1 MAQDGSPTDQDQ
13 DRTRYAALGDEVAL
27 VLASARDAAVE
38 MREQAKQYAESLLAS
53 TRQEI
58 EDMLATARH
67 EAERVAQSA
76 RTEGD
81 DLLLQARR
89 QVLAIIEAAR
99 SRVEDADRAAADAAV
114 RRDELLAVE
123 ARLESSVEQ
132 LLDGTRSQ
140 LDALRS
146 RRDAGAP
153 VASDADPTAALDE
166 LLAESAAA
174 LEPSTGD

>member
-67 EAERVAQSA
+67 EAERVVQSA
-76 RTEGD
+76 RADGD

-99 SRVEDADRAAADAAV
+99 SRVEEADRAAAEAAA
-114 RRDELLAVE
+114 RRDDLLTVE
-123 ARLESSVEQ
+123 SHLESSIEQ
-132 LLDGTRSQ
+132 LLDGARHQ

-146 RRDAGAP
+146 RRDASAP
-153 VASDADPTAALDE
+153 APNDLDPSAALDE
-166 LLAESAAA
+166 LLAERTAG
-174 LEPSTGD
+174 EPAVGD